1 MTQSKDTWL
10 ALDQQVCFPL
20 YAATN
25 MLQKLYQP
33 LLQPLGLTYTKY
45 LVMMVLWEAERQ
57 STEVTVGDLQTCL
70 YLDVA
75 TMSPLLKRMEKLG
88 FIVRRRSRSDE
99 RKVMITLTVM
109 GIELRERACTIPEQ
123 LVTKL
128 EVNLESL
135 ISFRQEAQSL
145 VETLATKLRET

>member
-1 MTQSKDTWL
+1 
-10 ALDQQVCFPL
+10 
-20 YAATN
+20 
-25 MLQKLYQP
+25 
-33 LLQPLGLTYTKY
+33 
-45 LVMMVLWEAERQ
+45 
-57 STEVTVGDLQTCL
+57 
-70 YLDVA
+70 
-75 TMSPLLKRMEKLG
+75 MEKLG

-135 ISFRQEAQSL
+135 ISFRQDAQSL

>member
-1 MTQSKDTWL
+1 
-10 ALDQQVCFPL
+10 
-20 YAATN
+20 

-57 STEVTVGDLQTCL
+57 TTEVTVGDLQTCL

-99 RKVMITLTVM
+99 RKVMITLTTM
-109 GIELRERACTIPEQ
+109 GIELRKCACTIPEQ

-128 EVNLESL
+128 KVNPESL

>member
-45 LVMMVLWEAERQ
+45 LVMIVLWEAERQ

-99 RKVMITLTVM
+99 RKVIITLTVM

-123 LVTKL
+123 LATKL

>member
-20 YAATN
+20 YAATS

-57 STEVTVGDLQTCL
+57 SAEVTVGDLQTCL

-75 TMSPLLKRMEKLG
+75 TMSPLLKRMEKQG